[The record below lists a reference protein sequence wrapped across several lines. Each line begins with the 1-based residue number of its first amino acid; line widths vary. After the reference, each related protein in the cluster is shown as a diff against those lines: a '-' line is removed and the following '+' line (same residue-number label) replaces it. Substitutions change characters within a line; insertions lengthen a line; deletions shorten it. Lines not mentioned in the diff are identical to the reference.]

1 MFFFLAMCCTALF
14 HSTWLQLANRISF
27 KLLISSVSR
36 EGEKRKP
43 NNQTTKQE
51 ISRKKKKRKCLRKMQ
66 QYLFHFPEKCF
77 HERMMTYWCSFGSN
91 LKWSVLC
98 NVFRLCQC
106 NFGIPAGI
114 LFPISL
120 PFESALYF
128 VHSGNSVLKS
138 GWLSQ
143 KLVVLARTNTTSWV
157 NVESDSHVEGLF
169 GSGSLALRLI
179 FVSFPILCWYRISH
193 KIM

>member
-1 MFFFLAMCCTALF
+1 MLSFLAVCCTALF
-14 HSTWLQLANRISF
+14 HSNWLQLANRVSF

-43 NNQTTKQE
+43 NNQT
-51 ISRKKKKRKCLRKMQ
+51 RNLRGKKKRKFLRKMQ
-66 QYLFHFPEKCF
+66 QYLFLFPEKCF

-91 LKWSVLC
+91 LKWSMLC

-106 NFGIPAGI
+106 NFRIPAGI

-157 NVESDSHVEGLF
+157 NVESDSHVKGLF
-169 GSGSLALRLI
+169 GSGSLALHLI
-179 FVSFPILCWYRISH
+179 FVSFPILCWYRIFH